1 MLESKQDIYGKINI
15 SNQLWFYT
23 DLKGLWCFSPENWKS
38 PQDRHQKQSSRS
50 KQCRYNQPKNEQHPS
65 ISPRMNRIFQSSCT
79 WCNFYFWNE
88 DSFMLGTEIKL
99 TLITRKLTSIDGLP
113 RWFSGKEST
122 CQCRRCK
129 FDPLIRNLLEKE
141 MATHFSILAWEIQW
155 TEEPGGLQFMGLQI
169 VGHSWATKHTQ
180 PL

>member
-38 PQDRHQKQSSRS
+38 PQDRHQKQSSHS
-50 KQCRYNQPKNEQHPS
+50 KQCRYNQPKNEQYPS

-79 WCNFYFWNE
+79 WHNFYFWNE
-88 DSFMLGTEIKL
+88 VSFMLGTEIRL

-113 RWFSGKEST
+113 RWLCGKEST
-122 CQCRRCK
+122 CQCRRRR
-129 FDPLIRNLLEKE
+129 FDAWVRKISWRKKWQPIPVFLPGKSNGQRSLAAYSPWGRKELDTTERPL
-141 MATHFSILAWEIQW
+141 
-155 TEEPGGLQFMGLQI
+155 
-169 VGHSWATKHTQ
+169 
-180 PL
+180 